1 MEGRRKALYSYSW
14 QQSPINKHRR
24 ANPPEEE
31 KKIFDDWFEEKAD
44 EYFPWIRDQGLDD
57 ETVRANACL
66 TFASSP
72 CSPEM
77 CENLAHVSPAI
88 FKDLQR
94 PKQDTKTLE
103 EEARKETERQAN
115 ITRYERSLKET
126 RKVIDKIKKEK
137 QRKLLFSQAQHQK
150 LSCVIIPECSTY
162 GASNEC
168 SFQKKL
174 CEEQMTAGI
183 DNNVS
188 STKKLEMKLKSDS
201 LLSMGRIRWN
211 NEERTE
217 QIASSKSKQQIS
229 EYHSDDDSDNE
240 LLRLAL
246 ESSPIQKSDPV
257 SRITSND
264 DELSDEALLAMMTS
278 SPISSPKTQKEQ
290 VVN

>member
-1 MEGRRKALYSYSW
+1 M
-14 QQSPINKHRR
+14 II
-24 ANPPEEE
+24 E

-57 ETVRANACL
+57 ETIRANPCL
-66 TFASSP
+66 PFSSP
-72 CSPEM
+72 PYNPEM
-77 CENLAHVSPAI
+77 CEDLAHVSPTI

-94 PKQDTKTLE
+94 PKQDRKTLE
-103 EEARKETERQAN
+103 EEARKETERLAN

-126 RKVIDKIKKEK
+126 RKAIDKIKKEK
-137 QRKLLFSQAQHQK
+137 QRKLLFPQTQHQK
-150 LSCVIIPECSTY
+150 LSCVILPECSIY
-162 GASNEC
+162 SASNEC

-174 CEEQMTAGI
+174 CKEQMTAGV

-188 STKKLEMKLKSDS
+188 NTKVLEMKLKSGS
-201 LLSMGRIRWN
+201 VLSKRRIRWN

-217 QIASSKSKQQIS
+217 QIALSKLKQQIS
-229 EYHSDDDSDNE
+229 EHHSDDDSDNE

-257 SRITSND
+257 PRITPNN

-278 SPISSPKTQKEQ
+278 SPVSSPKIQKEQ
-290 VVN
+290 MAN